1 MEFIKDMFIDSDIV
15 SCFEKRFGSNCSLF
29 LGFIYRLLELGIV
42 SGLPPFIVIYT
53 HTKYKTVIAAV
64 VSFFGMKFF
73 KKLIEALSEDSIPTQ
88 LKKLRESNDTI
99 LMAISNLPEEVQ
111 QKVKDEIAKVN
122 KESVERERQITN
134 DQFSVVRDDIRITN
148 DQLSVV
154 RDDVD
159 CNLSAIRDDIDCNL
173 SAIRDDIDSIR
184 PMQYAPYDS
193 PSNGEDA
200 PM

>member
-88 LKKLRESNDTI
+88 LKKLRESNTRLEESNDTI

-111 QKVKDEIAKVN
+111 QKVKDEITKVN
-122 KESVERERQITN
+122 KELVERERQITN
-134 DQFSVVRDDIRITN
+134 DQ
-148 DQLSVV
+148 
-154 RDDVD
+154 
-159 CNLSAIRDDIDCNL
+159 LSAIRDDIH
-173 SAIRDDIDSIR
+173 SIR
-184 PMQYAPYDS
+184 PILYTRYDS
-193 PSNGEDA
+193 PSNGD
-200 PM
+200 

>member
-88 LKKLRESNDTI
+88 LKKLRK
-99 LMAISNLPEEVQ
+99 AISNLPEEVQ
-111 QKVKDEIAKVN
+111 QKVKDEIAQVN

-134 DQFSVVRDDIRITN
+134 DQFSAI
-148 DQLSVV
+148 

-159 CNLSAIRDDIDCNL
+159 CNLSAIRDDVDCNL

-193 PSNGEDA
+193 PSNGD
-200 PM
+200 